1 MTCPKLAVCLRVQ
14 QKKCLVFVKSVCM
27 HCPCSYICLTVPHPL
42 SVPFKTVSA
51 ASRFVFRKSFGE
63 RWRRKEQ
70 QRSREWR
77 EKEDESSAVFTVWSL
92 GGILL
97 PFPASALPP
106 LTSGRCS
113 QVREGRSGGGGLC
126 CGRGGRLCRSPVFSS
141 QGQDPP
147 PSPLLLRTSR
157 EETESVVRM
166 KNKKRWAATTAIV
179 WLDCFGQSWGTDW
192 DCSCLGGHHWAGRL
206 SPRFP
211 DLLSSPASP
220 G

>member
-1 MTCPKLAVCLRVQ
+1 MSSFQPAILFWTCQHNSSLTFSIYIYISFVRNLLLDVGKEKRPKVLEEEGGGWGSFDMSQACSPLKSTTK
-14 QKKCLVFVKSVCM
+14 KKCLVFVKSVCM

-51 ASRFVFRKSFGE
+51 ASTFVFRKSFGE

-70 QRSREWR
+70 QRRAEWR

-113 QVREGRSGGGGLC
+113 RVREGRSGGGDLC
-126 CGRGGRLCRSPVFSS
+126 CGRGG
-141 QGQDPP
+141 
-147 PSPLLLRTSR
+147 
-157 EETESVVRM
+157 
-166 KNKKRWAATTAIV
+166 
-179 WLDCFGQSWGTDW
+179 
-192 DCSCLGGHHWAGRL
+192 
-206 SPRFP
+206 
-211 DLLSSPASP
+211 
-220 G
+220 